1 MSRRAFYAIE
11 HIKAINTFRIALN
24 GNSFTKS
31 ELKQVLKDGK
41 IPSNEVFIN
50 HLRKSILTTVG
61 KDRFNFVAPKIPIY
75 YKVLDKI
82 YKQYY
87 VTIDKYC
94 QTYLSKMV

>member
-1 MSRRAFYAIE
+1 MSRRAFCAIE
-11 HIKAINTFRIALN
+11 HIKAINTFRITLN

-31 ELKQVLKDGK
+31 ELKQVLKDSK

-61 KDRFNFVAPKIPIY
+61 KDRFNFVAPRIPIY
-75 YKVLDKI
+75 YKVLDNI

-87 VTIDKYC
+87 ATIDKYC
-94 QTYLSKMV
+94 QTYLAKKV